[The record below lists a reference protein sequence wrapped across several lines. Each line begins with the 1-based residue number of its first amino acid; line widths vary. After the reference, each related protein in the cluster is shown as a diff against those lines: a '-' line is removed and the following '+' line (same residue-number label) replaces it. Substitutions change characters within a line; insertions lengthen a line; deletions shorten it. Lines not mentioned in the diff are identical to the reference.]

1 MNERLLQLLSWVWD
15 IPIEKTS
22 SPQNKYLEVV
32 WSNGKKML
40 NTKEANF
47 SFGNGYKVFET
58 GMRSITEEISQ
69 AQDILILGFGCGSIL
84 HLLEHVYLYDKNIE
98 GIEYDPEIIR
108 LFKEHF
114 AQNYT
119 NEPELYAVDAL
130 NYLKTLQKRYDIIFI
145 DLFIELDNSPL
156 LSDNKF
162 ITYLQDSIHKGGTL
176 VFNTTVK
183 TKSEEINHSDL
194 LLLLSSM
201 FDHVRTT
208 DFQDYNKI
216 ITAS

>member
-1 MNERLLQLLSWVWD
+1 MNKKLLRLFSWVWD

-22 SPQNKYLEVV
+22 SPQNEYLEIV

-58 GMRSITEEISQ
+58 GMKFITEEISK

-84 HLLEHVYLYDKNIE
+84 HLLEHVYLYDKNID
-98 GIEYDPEIIR
+98 GIEYDSEIIR

-114 AQNYT
+114 AHNYS
-119 NEPELYAVDAL
+119 NVPVLYAVDAL
-130 NYLKTLQKRYDIIFI
+130 TYLKGLQKKYDIIFI

-156 LSDNKF
+156 LSNNTF
-162 ITYLQDSIHKGGTL
+162 ITFLQDSLQKGGTL
-176 VFNTTVK
+176 LFNTTVK
-183 TKSEEINHSDL
+183 TKSEEVNHSEL

-201 FDHVRTT
+201 FEHVKTK

-216 ITAS
+216 IIAS